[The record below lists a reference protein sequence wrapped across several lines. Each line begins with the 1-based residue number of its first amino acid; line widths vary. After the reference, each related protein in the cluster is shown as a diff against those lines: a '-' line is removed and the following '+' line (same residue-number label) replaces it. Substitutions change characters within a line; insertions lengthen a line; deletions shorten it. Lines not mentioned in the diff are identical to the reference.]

1 MNKVPEFIVQ
11 IVEFDIGAAGIVILM
26 YGMTELRVCIG
37 NYCDVKNGEVLLA
50 NLI

>member
-37 NYCDVKNGEVLLA
+37 IVMSKMA
-50 NLI
+50 KFFWPI